1 MMKGSVFVRGFAE
14 AHLSERGKKRI
25 KYISL
30 PEQRDLPPSPSL
42 RKDLIHLWAPRQEDP
57 SYSSFNI

>member
-1 MMKGSVFVRGFAE
+1 MMKDYVFVRGFAE

-30 PEQRDLPPSPSL
+30 PEQRDLPPSHSL
-42 RKDLIHLWAPRQEDP
+42 RKDLIHLSRQEDP
-57 SYSSFNI
+57 VLTFKIF